1 MILLGGIPLWWAVD
15 ALLTRSP
22 VLQLAVLGA
31 YGVAGMSWVMIRTR
45 RILRTRLP
53 GHTGPMIDC
62 IMRDGVSPSSAP
74 SGHGCAPLATL
85 SPKGEGQ
92 AERPTAADV

>member
-15 ALLTRSP
+15 VLLARSL
-22 VLQLAVLGA
+22 VVQLVVLGA

-53 GHTGPMIDC
+53 GHTGPV
-62 IMRDGVSPSSAP
+62 MRDGVSPSSAP

-92 AERPTAADV
+92 AERPTAADI